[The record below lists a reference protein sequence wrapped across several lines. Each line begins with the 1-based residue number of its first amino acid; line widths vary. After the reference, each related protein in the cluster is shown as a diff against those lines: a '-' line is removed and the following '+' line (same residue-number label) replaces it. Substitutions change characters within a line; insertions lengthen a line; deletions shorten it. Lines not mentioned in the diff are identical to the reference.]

1 MVTSSSVGPVGVS
14 AEIVGISAAF
24 GVDAAGFG
32 AVGAAGVE
40 FCIGAELYPPGA
52 PFCESAPLS
61 SMITLSA
68 TISVLYLLT
77 PSSPSQFLVWSF
89 PSA

>member
-1 MVTSSSVGPVGVS
+1 MS
-14 AEIVGISAAF
+14 AEIVGISADC

-32 AVGAAGVE
+32 AAGAAGVGAE
-40 FCIGAELYPPGA
+40 FCIGADPYPPGA
-52 PFCESAPLS
+52 PFGDSAPLS
-61 SMITLSA
+61 SIITLSA